1 MDRNVLN
8 DIVNILCANIEK
20 VHGVI
25 ITNGGV
31 ITNAYGMNKYEYLDR
46 IVFSN
51 EYMNNII
58 LEYKDIKSIIEKGK
72 ADNSIQSCFI
82 SECGIEI
89 IFHNNDLADKFT
101 KSLNIPCISYVK
113 AANKVLVYYIFD

>member
-1 MDRNVLN
+1 MK
-8 DIVNILCANIEK
+8 A
-20 VHGVI
+20 
-25 ITNGGV
+25 
-31 ITNAYGMNKYEYLDR
+31 
-46 IVFSN
+46 
-51 EYMNNII
+51 
-58 LEYKDIKSIIEKGK
+58 IIEKGK

-113 AANKVLVYYIFD
+113 AANKVLVFTFLIKCVYNKTPEQDFKLLTFY

>member
-1 MDRNVLN
+1 MK
-8 DIVNILCANIEK
+8 A
-20 VHGVI
+20 
-25 ITNGGV
+25 
-31 ITNAYGMNKYEYLDR
+31 
-46 IVFSN
+46 
-51 EYMNNII
+51 
-58 LEYKDIKSIIEKGK
+58 IIEKGK

-89 IFHNNDLADKFT
+89 IFHNNDLADKFI

>member
-1 MDRNVLN
+1 MK
-8 DIVNILCANIEK
+8 A
-20 VHGVI
+20 
-25 ITNGGV
+25 
-31 ITNAYGMNKYEYLDR
+31 
-46 IVFSN
+46 
-51 EYMNNII
+51 
-58 LEYKDIKSIIEKGK
+58 IIEKGK

-89 IFHNNDLADKFT
+89 IFHNNDLVDKFT

>member
-1 MDRNVLN
+1 MK
-8 DIVNILCANIEK
+8 A
-20 VHGVI
+20 
-25 ITNGGV
+25 
-31 ITNAYGMNKYEYLDR
+31 
-46 IVFSN
+46 
-51 EYMNNII
+51 
-58 LEYKDIKSIIEKGK
+58 IIEKGK

-89 IFHNNDLADKFT
+89 IFHNNDLADKFA